1 MSVVVANELTQRF
14 GSELA
19 LDAGERPVAAV
30 AVVNDAMVARA
41 RDRVRETKDP
51 TAHAIIT
58 ALREAARRLGP
69 GALADATVFCT
80 REPCPMCVGALL
92 ESDVG
97 ALVYAVPNVVDGAA
111 GTVIQL
117 AQHPGLGRRLQV
129 VSGIRQAEAEELF
142 AAHRSGRT
150 ILPDRPLDTP
160 ACGPTAAAIPSKKH
174 YSAV

>member
-1 MSVVVANELTQRF
+1 MNYELF
-14 GSELA
+14 MGEALAEAGIA

-51 TAHAIIT
+51 TAHAVVT

-97 ALVYAVPNVVDGAA
+97 ALVYAVPNLVDGAA

-117 AQHPGLGRRLQV
+117 AQHPELRRRLQV

-142 AAHRSGRT
+142 ASHRSAHG
-150 ILPDRPLDTP
+150 LPPERSAGP
-160 ACGPTAAAIPSKKH
+160 ADEGLVARA
-174 YSAV
+174 

>member
-1 MSVVVANELTQRF
+1 MNYELF
-14 GSELA
+14 MGEALA
-19 LDAGERPVAAV
+19 EAGIALAAGERPVAAV

-41 RDRVRETKDP
+41 RDRVRETNDP
-51 TAHAIIT
+51 TAHAVVT

-97 ALVYAVPNVVDGAA
+97 ALVFAVPNSVDGAA

-117 AQHPGLGRRLQV
+117 ARHPGLRRSLQV
-129 VSGIRQAEAEELF
+129 VSGIRQAEAEDLF
-142 AAHRSGRT
+142 VAHRAALAATG
-150 ILPDRPLDTP
+150 DRSVGPL
-160 ACGPTAAAIPSKKH
+160 GEELAARA
-174 YSAV
+174 